1 MCAYLTILS
10 ITVTIVSYSQTVML
24 LNVSAMSQT
33 RVHSIIIVVFSLWK
47 RQRCDRRSS
56 RRRWPRQP
64 PAVPQRRLAEAAS
77 SDGRLL
83 TSEGDSPRQEC
94 STCRTNPAG
103 SVPPPP
109 PAAWRRS
116 PEPRA
121 RGSGPRRCSGRR
133 RAPARKTR
141 LQHPRSA
148 LKKTRQEHSTN
159 NSSSTSLCHKATM
172 MIKGQT
178 TSQFANLIHCVGRRF
193 PSSPALCFL

>member
-1 MCAYLTILS
+1 MCAYLKILS
-10 ITVTIVSYSQTVML
+10 ITVTIVSHSQIVML

-33 RVHSIIIVVFSLWK
+33 RVHSIIIVVFSRWK
-47 RQRCDRRSS
+47 RQRCDGRSS

-94 STCRTNPAG
+94 STCRASPAE

-116 PEPRA
+116 PEPRT

-133 RAPARKTR
+133 RAPARKTKTAT
-141 LQHPRSA
+141 S
-148 LKKTRQEHSTN
+148 KKCVAKNETRTFDEK
-159 NSSSTSLCHKATM
+159 LE
-172 MIKGQT
+172 
-178 TSQFANLIHCVGRRF
+178 
-193 PSSPALCFL
+193 